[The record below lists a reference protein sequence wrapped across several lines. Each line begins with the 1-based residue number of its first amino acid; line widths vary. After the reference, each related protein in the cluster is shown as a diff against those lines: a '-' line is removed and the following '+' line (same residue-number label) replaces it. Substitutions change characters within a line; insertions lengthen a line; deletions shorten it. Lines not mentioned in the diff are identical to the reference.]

1 MEEIIENENGEMMP
15 NRKSFKNYLY
25 FWSGQL
31 FSLFG
36 SMVVFFILIWWITE
50 ETQSPVY
57 LALGSFFFII
67 CQVIFM
73 PIAGVLADR
82 LNRKV
87 IIIIADSLQ
96 AFTTLILLILFQ
108 LNLANVWVVII
119 FISFRSIFQAFHL
132 PAVNSIIPAMVPK
145 ENLSRINGINFLFT
159 GVVQILAPFI
169 GATLMI
175 ILPINTILW
184 VDIITF
190 FIALI
195 PLMLIK
201 IPSVEK
207 HGEKV
212 DRESFFGEF
221 KLGLQTIKIIP
232 GLVTIIF
239 LSMILNFLIRP
250 FDTLLPYY
258 INVFH
263 GGSAINLAI
272 VLIFFQ
278 GGMICGALVT
288 SIKKT
293 WNNKMKV
300 IFGCICILMLGYG
313 IMALAPPGGYI
324 VVGIGGVAMG
334 LTLPIIN
341 ALYQTFMQ
349 TVVPADKMGRITS
362 IDSSLSM
369 SISPIGTLISGP
381 LAEMFGVGNLFL
393 YCAILGMIVTLLIWN
408 FTGIKK
414 VDYDSKSQ
422 LEVITN
428 NINNIKN

>member
-1 MEEIIENENGEMMP
+1 MEELANKN
-15 NRKSFKNYLY
+15 SFRSYMY

-36 SMVVFFILIWWITE
+36 SMVVYFVIIWWVTV

-57 LALGSFFFII
+57 LAIASFLFIL

-87 IIIIADSLQ
+87 IIVVADSLQ
-96 AFTTLILLILFQ
+96 AVATLILLVLFQ
-108 LNLANVWVVII
+108 MNLANIWIVLI
-119 FISFRSIFQAFHL
+119 FISIRSIFQAFHL

-159 GVVQILAPFI
+159 GVVQIIAPLI

-175 ILPINTILW
+175 IFPINTILW
-184 VDIITF
+184 VDVITF
-190 FIALI
+190 LIALI
-195 PLMLIK
+195 PLVLIQ
-201 IPSVEK
+201 IPSVEN
-207 HGEKV
+207 HGENV
-212 DRESFFGEF
+212 DKKSFFREF
-221 KLGLQTIKIIP
+221 KLGLHTIKVIP
-232 GLVTIIF
+232 GLITIIF
-239 LSMILNFLIRP
+239 LSMLLNFLIRP
-250 FDTLLPYY
+250 FDTLMPYY

-263 GGSAINLAI
+263 GGSATDLAI
-272 VLIFFQ
+272 VLVFFQ
-278 GGMICGALVT
+278 GGMIFGALLT

-293 WNNKMKV
+293 WNSKMKV
-300 IFGCICILMLGYG
+300 IFGCITILMMGYG
-313 IMALAPPGGYI
+313 IMALAPPGGYLVI
-324 VVGIGGVAMG
+324 GIGGVVMG

-341 ALYQTFMQ
+341 SLYQTFIQ
-349 TVVPADKMGRITS
+349 TVVPTDKMGRITS

-393 YCAILGMIVTLLIWN
+393 YCAILGMIVTILVWS
-408 FTGIKK
+408 FTGIKNI
-414 VDYDSKSQ
+414 DYDNKSQ
-422 LEVITN
+422 LGM
-428 NINNIKN
+428 IKDNVNSLKN

>member
-1 MEEIIENENGEMMP
+1 MEELANKN
-15 NRKSFKNYLY
+15 SFRSYMY

-36 SMVVFFILIWWITE
+36 SMVVYFVIIWWVTV
-50 ETQSPVY
+50 ETQSPIY
-57 LALGSFFFII
+57 LAIGSFLFIL

-87 IIIIADSLQ
+87 IIVVADSLQ
-96 AFTTLILLILFQ
+96 AVATLILLVLFQ
-108 LNLANVWVVII
+108 MNLANIWIVLI
-119 FISFRSIFQAFHL
+119 FISVRSIFQAFHL

-159 GVVQILAPFI
+159 GVVQIIAPLI

-175 ILPINTILW
+175 IFPINTILW
-184 VDIITF
+184 VDVITF
-190 FIALI
+190 LIALI
-195 PLMLIK
+195 PLVLIQ
-201 IPSVEK
+201 IPSVEN
-207 HGEKV
+207 HGENVEKK
-212 DRESFFGEF
+212 SFFREF
-221 KLGLQTIKIIP
+221 KLGFQTIKVIP

-239 LSMILNFLIRP
+239 LSMLLNFLIRP
-250 FDTLLPYY
+250 FDTLMPYY

-263 GGSAINLAI
+263 GGSATHLAI
-272 VLIFFQ
+272 VLVFFQ
-278 GGMICGALVT
+278 GGMICGALLT

-293 WNNKMKV
+293 WNSKMKV
-300 IFGCICILMLGYG
+300 IFGCIFILMMGYG
-313 IMALAPPGGYI
+313 IMALAPPGGYLVI
-324 VVGIGGVAMG
+324 GIGGVAMG

-341 ALYQTFMQ
+341 SLYQTFIQ
-349 TVVPADKMGRITS
+349 TVVPTDKMGRITS

-393 YCAILGMIVTLLIWN
+393 YCAILGMIVTILVWS
-408 FTGIKK
+408 FTGIKNI
-414 VDYDSKSQ
+414 DYDNKSQ
-422 LEVITN
+422 LGM
-428 NINNIKN
+428 IKDNVNSLKN

>member
-1 MEEIIENENGEMMP
+1 MEIMP
-15 NRKSFKNYLY
+15 NKKSFKNYLY

-36 SMVVFFILIWWITE
+36 SMVVYFVIIWWIIE

-73 PIAGVLADR
+73 PIAGVLADK

-87 IIIIADSLQ
+87 IIVVADSLQ
-96 AFTTLILLILFQ
+96 AVTTLILLVLFQ
-108 LNLANVWVVII
+108 LNLANIWIVLI
-119 FISFRSIFQAFHL
+119 FISVRSIFQAFHL

-145 ENLSRINGINFLFT
+145 ESLSRINGINFLFT
-159 GVVQILAPFI
+159 GVVQIMAPFI

-175 ILPINTILW
+175 LLPINTILW
-184 VDIITF
+184 VDLITF

-195 PLMLIK
+195 PLLLIQ
-201 IPSVEK
+201 IPSVENNGK
-207 HGEKV
+207 KGEKK
-212 DRESFFGEF
+212 SFFREF
-221 KLGLQTIKIIP
+221 KLGIQTIKVIP

-239 LSMILNFLIRP
+239 LSMLLNFLIRP
-250 FDTLLPYY
+250 FDTLMPYY

-263 GGSAINLAI
+263 GGSATHLAL
-272 VLIFFQ
+272 VLVFFQ
-278 GGMICGALVT
+278 GGMICGALLT

-293 WNNKMKV
+293 WNNKMQV
-300 IFGCICILMLGYG
+300 IFGCILILMTGYG
-313 IMALAPPGGYI
+313 IMALAPPGGYL
-324 VVGIGGVAMG
+324 VVGIGGIAMG

-381 LAEMFGVGNLFL
+381 LAEMFGVGTLFL

-414 VDYDSKSQ
+414 VDYDNKSE
-422 LEVITN
+422 LEIITN
-428 NINNIKN
+428 KINSITK

>member
-1 MEEIIENENGEMMP
+1 MEELANK
-15 NRKSFKNYLY
+15 KSFRSYMY

-36 SMVVFFILIWWITE
+36 SMVVYFVIIWWVTE
-50 ETQSPVY
+50 ETQSPLY
-57 LALGSFFFII
+57 LALGSFLFII
-67 CQVIFM
+67 CQVIAM

-82 LNRKV
+82 LNKKV
-87 IIIIADSLQ
+87 IIIVADSLQ
-96 AFTTLILLILFQ
+96 AFATLILLVLFQ
-108 LNLANVWVVII
+108 MNLANVWIVLI
-119 FISFRSIFQAFHL
+119 FISIRSIFQAFHL
-132 PAVNSIIPAMVPK
+132 PTVNAIIPAMVPK
-145 ENLSRINGINFLFT
+145 EKLSRINGINFLFT
-159 GVVQILAPFI
+159 GVVQIIAPLM

-175 ILPINTILW
+175 IFPINAILW
-184 VDIITF
+184 VDLITF

-195 PLMLIK
+195 PLMLIQ
-201 IPSVEK
+201 IPSVEN
-207 HGEKV
+207 HGETVEKK
-212 DRESFFGEF
+212 SFFGEF
-221 KLGLQTIKIIP
+221 RLGLRTIKVIP

-239 LSMILNFLIRP
+239 LSMLLNFLIRP

-263 GGSAINLAI
+263 GGSATHLAI
-272 VLIFFQ
+272 VLVFFQ
-278 GGMICGALVT
+278 GGMIGGALIT

-300 IFGCICILMLGYG
+300 IFGCISILMMGYG
-313 IMALAPPGGYI
+313 FMGLAPPGGYLVI
-324 VVGIGGVAMG
+324 GIGGIAMG

-341 ALYQTFMQ
+341 SLYQTFIQ
-349 TVVPADKMGRITS
+349 TVVPTEKMGRITS

-381 LAEMFGVGNLFL
+381 LAEVFGVGNLFL
-393 YCAILGMIVTLLIWN
+393 YCAILGMIVTILIWS
-408 FTGIKK
+408 FTGIKR

-422 LEVITN
+422 LETITS

>member
-1 MEEIIENENGEMMP
+1 MEMMP
-15 NRKSFKNYLY
+15 NKKSFKNYLY

-31 FSLFG
+31 ISLFG
-36 SMVVFFILIWWITE
+36 SMVVYFVIIWWITE

-73 PIAGVLADR
+73 PIAGVLADK

-87 IIIIADSLQ
+87 IIVVADSLQ
-96 AFTTLILLILFQ
+96 AVTTLILLVLFQ
-108 LNLANVWVVII
+108 LNLANIWVVLI
-119 FISFRSIFQAFHL
+119 FISVRSIFQAFHL

-159 GVVQILAPFI
+159 GVVQIIAPFI

-175 ILPINTILW
+175 LLPIKTILW
-184 VDIITF
+184 VDLITF

-195 PLMLIK
+195 PLLLIQ
-201 IPSVEK
+201 IPSIENHEEK
-207 HGEKV
+207 GEKK
-212 DRESFFGEF
+212 SFFREF
-221 KLGLQTIKIIP
+221 KLGLQTIKVIP
-232 GLVTIIF
+232 GLVTLIF
-239 LSMILNFLIRP
+239 LSMLLNFLIRP

-263 GGSAINLAI
+263 GGSATHLAM
-272 VLIFFQ
+272 VLVFFQ
-278 GGMICGALVT
+278 GGMICGALIT

-293 WNNKMKV
+293 WNSKMKV
-300 IFGCICILMLGYG
+300 IFGSISIFMIGYG
-313 IMALAPPGGYI
+313 FMALAPPGGYL
-324 VVGIGGVAMG
+324 VVGIGGIAMG
-334 LTLPIIN
+334 LTLPIVN
-341 ALYQTFMQ
+341 ALYQTVMQ

-381 LAEMFGVGNLFL
+381 LAEIFGVGNLFL
-393 YCAILGMIVTLLIWN
+393 YCSILGMIVTLLIWN

-414 VDYDSKSQ
+414 VDYENKSELEIITSK
-422 LEVITN
+422 
-428 NINNIKN
+428 INSLKN

>member
-1 MEEIIENENGEMMP
+1 MEYKP
-15 NRKSFKNYLY
+15 NKKSFRNYIF

-36 SMVVFFILIWWITE
+36 SMVVYFVIIWWITE

-57 LALGSFFFII
+57 LAIGSFLFII

-87 IIIIADSLQ
+87 IIVVADSLQ
-96 AFTTLILLILFQ
+96 AFTTLLLLVLFQ
-108 LNLANVWVVII
+108 MNLANVWTVLI
-119 FISFRSIFQAFHL
+119 FIGVRSIFQAFHL

-159 GVVQILAPFI
+159 GVVQIIAPLT

-175 ILPINTILW
+175 LLPINTILW
-184 VDIITF
+184 VDVITF

-195 PLMLIK
+195 PLVFIK
-201 IPSVEK
+201 IPSANK
-207 HGEKV
+207 HGENVEKK
-212 DRESFFGEF
+212 SFFREF
-221 KLGLQTIKIIP
+221 KQGLQTIKVIP

-239 LSMILNFLIRP
+239 LSMLLNFLMRP
-250 FDTLLPYY
+250 FDTLMPYY

-263 GGSAINLAI
+263 GGSATHLAI
-272 VLIFFQ
+272 VLVFFQ
-278 GGMICGALVT
+278 GGMIFGALIT

-293 WNNKMKV
+293 WKSKMKV
-300 IFGCICILMLGYG
+300 IFGCISILMMGYG
-313 IMALAPPGGYI
+313 IMALAPPGGYLVI
-324 VVGIGGVAMG
+324 GIGGVAMG

-341 ALYQTFMQ
+341 ALYQTFIQ
-349 TVVPADKMGRITS
+349 TVVPAEKMGRITS

-381 LAEMFGVGNLFL
+381 LAEVFGVGNLFL
-393 YCAILGMIVTLLIWN
+393 YCAILGMIVTLLVWS
-408 FTGIKK
+408 FTGIKN
-414 VDYDSKSQ
+414 VDYDSKIE
-422 LEVITN
+422 LEMITGS
-428 NINNIKN
+428 INSIKN